1 MQVQPLTSD
10 GKIPDLVR
18 QITNALGGVISITY
32 STLSN
37 PAVYRPGAPAAYP
50 NASARRYVAHLSPA
64 QFPTQEV
71 IGRAICVV
79 SGYTLSSDARMNRY
93 AYERRFAMQYEDA
106 RIGLT
111 GRGWQGFAKVTTTD
125 LDTGLLRVQR
135 YLQDFPY
142 QGRLAGE
149 SAEVDTTG
157 SDGKVTVRRLGRTV
171 HVYQAVQPTAT
182 AKVQEVRKMGPWPGT
197 TKGRAG
203 LRGGHQPSLR
213 RLWQSDWQR
222 LAWLRERDR
231 SGCRQPGRRVS
242 RRGAAGH
249 G

>member
-182 AKVQEVRKMGPWPGT
+182 AKVQEVRKMGALAWHYEGARRTTRWPPAIAT
-197 TKGRAG
+197 TPMAI
-203 LRGGHQPSLR
+203 
-213 RLWQSDWQR
+213 R
-222 LAWLRERDR
+222 LAA
-231 SGCRQPGRRVS
+231 SGM
-242 RRGAAGH
+242 AT
-249 G
+249 